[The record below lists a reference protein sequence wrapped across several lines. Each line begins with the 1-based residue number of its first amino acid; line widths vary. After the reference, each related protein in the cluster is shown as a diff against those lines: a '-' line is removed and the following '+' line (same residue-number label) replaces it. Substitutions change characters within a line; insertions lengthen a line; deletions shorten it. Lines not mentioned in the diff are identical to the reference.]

1 MCLRG
6 AASWCLVEALPS
18 GASLRCRLSGYFLS
32 HKWFSPVCITHF
44 HTIVIYIL
52 IQRPLSFGII
62 ILTCLNVPVHTMNII
77 LLGVTTESL
86 VDVSNSTDNT
96 VTNGK
101 QCRTLFSLASVLCSS
116 LVTYV
121 FLVLIRI
128 LYLLPLVQQL
138 DSNALLM
145 FISLTG
151 PQKLV

>member
-1 MCLRG
+1 
-6 AASWCLVEALPS
+6 
-18 GASLRCRLSGYFLS
+18 
-32 HKWFSPVCITHF
+32 
-44 HTIVIYIL
+44 
-52 IQRPLSFGII
+52 
-62 ILTCLNVPVHTMNII
+62 MNII